1 MPIKSRADIYGMES
15 AELLREITMYPG
27 VNIQQLHKFHPG
39 KEDKISNLLS
49 HLTKQGRIARK
60 PGGGYFPTGKDTPS
74 QDRNLPRAVWV
85 LLDFIDRVEFHC
97 VSDFPVSITFF
108 ADGEVYEIVYAAYG
122 QEVLVS
128 QVMKSRKDQSCKRI
142 VMIDALS
149 QMSALDFPGITGYC
163 TVDSPGNVHY
173 YKKPNGGR

>member
-1 MPIKSRADIYGMES
+1 MPVKSRADIYGME
-15 AELLREITMYPG
+15 ATELLREITMYPG
-27 VNIQQLHKFHPG
+27 INEKQLKRLHPG

-49 HLTKQGRIARK
+49 HLARQGRITLNTN
-60 PGGGYFPTGKDTPS
+60 GGYLPKGKSTPV

-85 LLDFIDRVEFHC
+85 LLDFIDRVEFHS
-97 VSDFPVSITFF
+97 VSEFPVSITFF
-108 ADGEVYEIVYAAYG
+108 ADGEVYEIVYAAFG

-142 VMIDALS
+142 VLVDALT

-163 TVDSPGNVHY
+163 TVDSPGNVRY
-173 YKKPNGGR
+173 YKKSNGGR